1 MSWWWERRR
10 RWWED
15 FFREFEEFDR
25 FFRELMER
33 SFEDLAKGKS
43 EAGKTYVYGFTYYIG
58 PDGKPVF
65 REFGNVRPSRTG
77 FMVQEEREPLVEVYE
92 EGDEVIIVA
101 EVPGVS
107 KEDINLT
114 VSDRE
119 LEISVDTP
127 KRKYYKRVELPKDV
141 DPNTIKASYR
151 NGILEVKVK
160 KVGEEKEKKKRIKIE

>member
-15 FFREFEEFDR
+15 CFREFEEVDR

-33 SFEDLAKGKS
+33 AFEDRTKIKP

-65 REFGNVRPSRTG
+65 REFGNVRPSKTG

-101 EVPGVS
+101 EVPGVN
-107 KEDINLT
+107 KEDIELT
-114 VSDRE
+114 VSGRE

-141 DPNTIKASYR
+141 DPDTIKASYR

-160 KVGEEKEKKKRIKIE
+160 KLPEEKEKKKRIKIE

>member
-33 SFEDLAKGKS
+33 SFEDLLREKPES
-43 EAGKTYVYGFTYYIG
+43 GKTYVYGFTYYIG

-77 FMVQEEREPLVEVYE
+77 FTIQEEREPLVEVYE
-92 EGDEVIIVA
+92 EGDEIVVVA
-101 EVPGVS
+101 EMPVVG
-107 KEDINLT
+107 KEDINLMAGEG
-114 VSDRE
+114 E
-119 LEISVDTP
+119 LEISAETE
-127 KRKYYKRVELPKDV
+127 KRKYYKRVKLPAQV
-141 DPNTIKASYR
+141 DPDSVKASYK
-151 NGILEVKVK
+151 NGVLEVRM
-160 KVGEEKEKKKRIKIE
+160 KKKGKPKRKVEIE